1 MSIIATTSN
10 LSILIFTLSEVLGLR
25 MTEKLHSHSA
35 EVIGNVHDFQQNQ
48 QVRESFLNAFLNVFA
63 NVSDR
68 SWKLLPTTCIV
79 KVEVLDPQYLYQI
92 FFTLFQNWEIST
104 FSLNF
109 SEHKTD
115 GVKINNLNAL
125 Q

>member
-10 LSILIFTLSEVLGLR
+10 LFILIFTLSEVLGLR

-35 EVIGNVHDFQQNQ
+35 KVIGNVHDFQQNQ
-48 QVRESFLNAFLNVFA
+48 QVRESFLNAFLHVFA

-68 SWKLLPTTCIV
+68 SWKLLPTTCIA

-92 FFTLFQNWEIST
+92 FFTLFQNWEMST
-104 FSLNF
+104 SSLNF

-115 GVKINNLNAL
+115 GVKINNLTAL

>member
-1 MSIIATTSN
+1 MDGVENNLEGSLESHSSCRFMSIIATTSN

-68 SWKLLPTTCIV
+68 S
-79 KVEVLDPQYLYQI
+79 
-92 FFTLFQNWEIST
+92 
-104 FSLNF
+104 
-109 SEHKTD
+109 
-115 GVKINNLNAL
+115 
-125 Q
+125 

>member
-68 SWKLLPTTCIV
+68 SWKLLPTACIV

-115 GVKINNLNAL
+115 GVKINNLTAL

>member
-92 FFTLFQNWEIST
+92 FFTLFKNWEIST

-115 GVKINNLNAL
+115 GVKINNLTAL

>member
-1 MSIIATTSN
+1 MPIIATEPS
-10 LSILIFTLSEVLGLR
+10 LSIFILALSQVLSLPIA
-25 MTEKLHSHSA
+25 EKLHSHSA

-115 GVKINNLNAL
+115 GVKINNLTAL